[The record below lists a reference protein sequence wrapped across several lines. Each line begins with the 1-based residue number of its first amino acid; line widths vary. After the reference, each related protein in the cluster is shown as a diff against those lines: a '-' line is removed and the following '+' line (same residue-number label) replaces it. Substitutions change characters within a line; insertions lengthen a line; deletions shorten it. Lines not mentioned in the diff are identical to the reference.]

1 LGAGRGDGLLSW
13 VGASPT
19 AKGAVNEVVKRGEN
33 LTRMKRKNNTRKIL
47 V

>member
-1 LGAGRGDGLLSW
+1 MTACSQG
-13 VGASPT
+13 VGASLT

-47 V
+47 EARL